1 MEEAMSPR
9 KSRQKIPE
17 YIAQSIRKKRNQLLH
32 GPYNCPKCW
41 LDKLRI
47 QVDKE
52 RKEVLAICS
61 CGLEH
66 SLNYVQSFEAV
77 DYFNKLID
85 GLNKK

>member
-1 MEEAMSPR
+1 MSPR

-17 YIAQSIRKKRNQLLH
+17 YVAQSIRKKRNQLLH

-52 RKEVLAICS
+52 RKEVLAVCG

-66 SLNYVQSFEAV
+66 SLNYVHSFESV

-85 GLNKK
+85 CLNKK

>member
-1 MEEAMSPR
+1 MSPR